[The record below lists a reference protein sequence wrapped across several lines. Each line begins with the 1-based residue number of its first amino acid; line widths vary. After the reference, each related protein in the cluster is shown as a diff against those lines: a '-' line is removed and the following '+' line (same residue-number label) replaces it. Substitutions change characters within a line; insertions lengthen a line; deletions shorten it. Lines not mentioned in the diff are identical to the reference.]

1 MKGAGIEKGAGF
13 HERALVGIP
22 ALMLGAAAISSAAT
36 QFVAYRVGYH
46 PVLGCGLV
54 RAHLCTVVL
63 GAMAGS
69 AMVSSRRDHIPDCRL
84 DADGHCHTRHARGHV
99 HLDGSATAAD
109 QA

>member
-13 HERALVGIP
+13 HKRALVGIP

-36 QFVAYRVGYH
+36 QFVAYRVRLPPGS
-46 PVLGCGLV
+46 GCGLD
-54 RAHLCTVVL
+54 RALLCTVVL

-69 AMVSSRRDHIPDCRL
+69 AVGGSRRDDIPDRRL
-84 DADGHCHTRHARGHV
+84 GADGHCHTRHARGHV